1 MKKTEFDRILDI
13 GIKRET
19 EAHEFYQEVVEKI
32 EDRALKQ
39 IFQDLADQELG
50 HKNMLENF
58 KNNPDVQVKMST
70 PAVDF
75 GLAETIAL
83 PELSTEMSPAEAF
96 ALAMKKEQQA
106 VEFYRYL
113 ASYTNDEEIKK
124 LILEMANM
132 ELNHKQMLE
141 NAYTD
146 VAYVEAF

>member
-1 MKKTEFDRILDI
+1 MKTTEFERILDI

-19 EAHEFYQEVVEKI
+19 EAHEFYQKVVDKI
-32 EDRALKQ
+32 KDKALKQ

-50 HKNMLENF
+50 HKLMLENF
-58 KNNPDVQVKMST
+58 KLNPEIKVKMST

-75 GLAETIAL
+75 GLAETVAL
-83 PELSTEMSPAEAF
+83 PELSTEMSPAEAL

-113 ASYTNDEEIKK
+113 ASYTNDEEIKQ
-124 LILEMANM
+124 LIMEMANM

-146 VAYVEAF
+146 IAYVESF

>member
-1 MKKTEFDRILDI
+1 MKTAEFERILDL
-13 GIKRET
+13 GITREK
-19 EAHEFYQEVVEKI
+19 EAHRFYQEVVEKI
-32 EDRALKQ
+32 QDKALKQ

-50 HKNMLENF
+50 HKIMLENF
-58 KNNPDVQVKMST
+58 KVNPDIQVKMST

-75 GLAETIAL
+75 GLAETVEL
-83 PELSTEMSPAEAF
+83 PELSTEMSPAEAL

-113 ASYTNDEEIKK
+113 ASYTNDLEVKN

>member
-1 MKKTEFDRILDI
+1 MKKSEFERILDL

-19 EAHEFYQEVVEKI
+19 EAHTFYQDVVEKFQ
-32 EDRALKQ
+32 DRALKQ

-50 HKNMLENF
+50 HKTMLENF
-58 KNNPDVQVKMST
+58 KINPDIQVKMST

-75 GLAETIAL
+75 GLAETVDL
-83 PELSTEMSPAEAF
+83 PELSTDMTPAEAL

-113 ASYTNDEEIKK
+113 ASYTNDEEVKQ

-132 ELNHKQMLE
+132 ELAHKQILE

-146 VAYVEAF
+146 VAYVESF

>member
-1 MKKTEFDRILDI
+1 MKTAEFERILDL

-19 EAHEFYQEVVEKI
+19 EAHKFYQEVVGKI
-32 EDRALKQ
+32 QDKALKQ

-58 KNNPDVQVKMST
+58 KLNPEIKVKMST

-75 GLAETIAL
+75 GLAETVAL
-83 PELSTEMSPAEAF
+83 PELSTEMSPAEAL

-113 ASYTNDEEIKK
+113 ASYTNDEEIKN

-146 VAYVEAF
+146 IAYVESF